1 MSATTPA
8 GVEAPSDPAAPPFR
22 LVPYFVGTFIDT
34 VGGGLWMPIALIFFV
49 RAQGLPLGQ
58 VGAALT
64 LGGIVA
70 LAVGPL
76 AGTVS
81 DRIGPV
87 PVVFAS
93 NAVRVLVFC
102 CYPLVGS
109 VWQLLVL
116 ATLGSAGD
124 RLFWTANTPLMS
136 RLAEGRALDR
146 MLATQS
152 VVRIVGLG
160 VGAGAAG
167 LLADRPGGLELLA
180 YANAASFALA
190 AVLVLVAAG
199 GFAVERAGRGGHGS
213 GAAVPGWRSVAR
225 DRPFLLLCG
234 IHTVLA
240 LGGASLVLILPL
252 VAVDTLRGP
261 VWLAGAA
268 IVLGNAVLAVAQRPV
283 VAWTGPRPRRRGLVA
298 GALVLATAFL
308 LLAPA
313 GHASPE
319 AVVGLVLAAAAV
331 GALGQCAAF
340 PLMVAAANHAAPVA
354 SRGRY
359 SAVFQTSWGAAN
371 AVAPALLTGLLAV
384 GHPVLW
390 LTLAAATLAT
400 VPALRAVSTRL
411 PAACLRE

>member
-1 MSATTPA
+1 MSAAAP
-8 GVEAPSDPAAPPFR
+8 GVAAAAPPFR

-34 VGGGLWMPIALIFFV
+34 VGGGLWLPIALIFFV

-64 LGGIVA
+64 AGGVIALAAGPLGGS
-70 LAVGPL
+70 LC
-76 AGTVS
+76 
-81 DRIGPV
+81 DRVGPV
-87 PVVFAS
+87 PVLFAS

-109 VWQLLVL
+109 VWQLVVL

-146 MLATQS
+146 MLATQT
-152 VVRIVGLG
+152 VVRIAGIG

-180 YANAASFALA
+180 YANAASFGLA

-199 GFAVERAGRGGHGS
+199 GLAVERAGPGGS
-213 GAAVPGWRSVAR
+213 GGGSGWRSVAR
-225 DRPFLLLCG
+225 DRPFLALCG

-240 LGGASLVLILPL
+240 LASTSLVLVLPL
-252 VAVDTLRGP
+252 VAVDTLAGP

-283 VAWTGPRPRRRGLVA
+283 VAWTGRRPRLPGVVA
-298 GALVLATAFL
+298 GALVLAMAFL
-308 LLAPA
+308 LLALAGRGSPA
-313 GHASPE
+313 V
-319 AVVGLVLAAAAV
+319 VVGLVLAAN
-331 GALGQCAAF
+331 Q
-340 PLMVAAANHAAPVA
+340 AAPVA
-354 SRGRY
+354 ARGRY
-359 SAVFQTSWGAAN
+359 SAVFQTFWGGAI

-384 GHPVLW
+384 GNAVLW
-390 LTLAAATLAT
+390 LTLAAATALT

-411 PAACLRE
+411 PPGVLRD

>member
-1 MSATTPA
+1 MPTAPATR
-8 GVEAPSDPAAPPFR
+8 PFR
-22 LVPYFVGTFIDT
+22 LVPYLVGTFIDT
-34 VGGGLWMPIALIFFV
+34 VGGGLWLPIALIFFV

-64 LGGIVA
+64 IGGIVA
-70 LAVGPL
+70 LAAGPL
-76 AGTVS
+76 AGAVV

-102 CYPLVGS
+102 SYPLVGS
-109 VWQLLVL
+109 TWQLVVL

-136 RLAEGRALDR
+136 RLADGRALDR
-146 MLATQS
+146 MLATQT
-152 VVRIVGLG
+152 VVRIAGLG

-180 YANAASFALA
+180 YANAVSFALA

-199 GFAVERAGRGGHGS
+199 GLAVERGEHRAAGG
-213 GAAVPGWRSVAR
+213 PGWRSVAR
-225 DRPFLLLCG
+225 DRPFLALCG

-240 LGGASLVLILPL
+240 LANTSLALVLPL
-252 VAVDTLRGP
+252 VAVDTLDGP

-283 VAWTGPRPRRRGLVA
+283 VAWTARRHRLPGIVA
-298 GALVLATAFL
+298 GALVLGAAFL

-313 GHASPE
+313 GRGSP
-319 AVVGLVLAAAAV
+319 AVVVWLVLAAAAV
-331 GALGQCAAF
+331 GAIGQGAAF
-340 PLMVAAANHAAPVA
+340 PLMVAAANQAAPVA
-354 SRGRY
+354 ARGRY
-359 SAVFQTSWGAAN
+359 SAVFQTCWGGAI
-371 AVAPALLTGLLAV
+371 AVAPALLTGLLAL
-384 GHPVLW
+384 GNAVLW
-390 LTLAAATLAT
+390 LTLAAATALT
-400 VPALRAVSTRL
+400 VPALRAVATRL
-411 PAACLRE
+411 PPGVLRD